1 MSKED
6 IEKEVKEYME
16 RKNQLASDI
25 IGFLK
30 EKEPGLTFERAEK
43 ILSDT
48 IEVLQKVSKRRE
60 I

>member
-1 MSKED
+1 MDEMEKDLKEH
-6 IEKEVKEYME
+6 ME

-30 EKEPGLTFERAEK
+30 IKEPGITFERAEK
-43 ILSDT
+43 ILSGT

>member
-6 IEKEVKEYME
+6 MEKEVKEHME

-30 EKEPGLTFERAEK
+30 GKEPGLTFERAEK

>member
-1 MSKED
+1 MSREDAEKDLKEH
-6 IEKEVKEYME
+6 ME
-16 RKNQLASDI
+16 RKNKLASDI

-30 EKEPGLTFERAEK
+30 GKEPGLTFERAEE

>member
-1 MSKED
+1 MDEM
-6 IEKEVKEYME
+6 EKDHME

-30 EKEPGLTFERAEK
+30 IKEPGITFERAEK
-43 ILSDT
+43 ILSGT